1 MNKYLIG
8 IPALD
13 MMPTA
18 TTVALTQLKRV
29 GVVKHSFIC
38 NSLVSDA
45 RNMIAKQAIESD
57 ADRILFIDSDMY
69 FEPDAM
75 QRLEADM
82 DNSAEMVCG
91 LYFKRM
97 LPTEPCIYK
106 TAEIVQTDKGNRGH
120 IEAYTDYPK
129 DSVFEVEACGF
140 GLVMVDTDL
149 IIDVAKNY
157 GAPFNPYMGLLGED
171 ISFCYRA
178 RQLGHK
184 IYCDSSI
191 KVGHVGQMIY
201 GENQWLAQNEKTP
214 G

>member
-1 MNKYLIG
+1 MKKYLIG

-29 GVVKHSFIC
+29 GAVKHSFIC

-45 RNMIAKQAIESD
+45 RNMLAKQAIESD

-75 QRLEADM
+75 ERLEADM
-82 DNSAEMVCG
+82 DNGAEMVCG

-106 TAEIVQTDKGNRGH
+106 AAEIVQADKGNRGH
-120 IEAYTDYPK
+120 IEAYTNYPK
-129 DSVFEVEACGF
+129 DRVFEVEACGF
-140 GLVMVDTDL
+140 GLVMIDTDL
-149 IIDVAKNY
+149 IIEVAKNY

-201 GENQWLAQNEKTP
+201 GENQWLAQK
-214 G
+214 